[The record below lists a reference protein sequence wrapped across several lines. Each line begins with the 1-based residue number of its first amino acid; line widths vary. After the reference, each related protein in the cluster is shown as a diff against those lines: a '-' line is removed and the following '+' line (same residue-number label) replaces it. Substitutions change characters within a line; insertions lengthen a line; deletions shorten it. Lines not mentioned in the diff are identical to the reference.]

1 MVFFYM
7 DQGTIYQ
14 FRIKIGG
21 LINRE
26 YILRLQGIVKQ
37 INDNHRKQKE
47 YDSKKFVFT
56 KERKHSKFFAKVQQ
70 QMLAFKNFDPGL
82 LLKLS

>member
-7 DQGTIYQ
+7 DQSTIYQ

-21 LINRE
+21 LINGE
-26 YILRLQGIVKQ
+26 HIFRLQGIVKQ

-47 YDSKKFVFT
+47 YNSKKFVFT
-56 KERKHSKFFAKVQQ
+56 EERKHSQFFAKVQQ
-70 QMLAFKNFDPGL
+70 QMLAFKNFDLGL